1 MKKNKPYTVDEPD
14 SVCVEEPAVAY
25 QLTTAWDPNVPFSGT
40 QEDWW
45 EHFMQIEK
53 GQFYS
58 LEQANRKFDVWKKDY
73 LAKKLS

>member
-1 MKKNKPYTVDEPD
+1 MKNKPYTFEEADVM
-14 SVCVEEPAVAY
+14 CVEEPAVAY
-25 QLTTAWDPNVPFSGT
+25 QRTSAWNPNVPFFGT

-58 LEQANRKFDVWKKDY
+58 LEQANREFDVWKKGY
-73 LAKKLS
+73 LAKKLL

>member
-1 MKKNKPYTVDEPD
+1 MKNKPYTFDELD
-14 SVCVEEPAVAY
+14 SVCVKEPAVAY
-25 QLTTAWDPNVPFSGT
+25 QRTIVRDPNVPFSGT

-58 LEQANRKFDVWKKDY
+58 LEQANRKFDIWRKDY